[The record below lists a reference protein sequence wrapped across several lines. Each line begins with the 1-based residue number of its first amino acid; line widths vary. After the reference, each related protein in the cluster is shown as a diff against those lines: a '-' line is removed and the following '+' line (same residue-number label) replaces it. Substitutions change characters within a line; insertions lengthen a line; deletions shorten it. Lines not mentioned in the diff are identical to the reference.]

1 MIDPQKP
8 KAVKG
13 DVGTQERMQD
23 KQLGQ
28 RILDASP
35 NLAEPFLAYNKISG
49 ELISHVGDAY
59 IVLGKDKPEGITS
72 GYFGE
77 SNCSTIDLVVGRC
90 GVVGQQIAEEF
101 PDKAAN
107 NNFYLDSARIYISQR
122 TDVDDNLGLTDFFE
136 KVGVHEGP
144 AKNRSAIAIKADGVR
159 IVAREGIKLV
169 TMTDETNST
178 NNTIAGKYGIELIGG
193 ANINE
198 ENYDLQSLIKGDNM
212 VEAMSKILEHFAQL
226 DTQFAKVD
234 KMLTQIMTA
243 FTAHAHVSGVP
254 VTGPPIDPNSI
265 VQSVLTF
272 TDIMMQVGELN
283 LRQFN
288 HGQYKMDFLV
298 SGSPTYICSL
308 QNKTT

>member
-1 MIDPQKP
+1 
-8 KAVKG
+8 
-13 DVGTQERMQD
+13 
-23 KQLGQ
+23 
-28 RILDASP
+28 
-35 NLAEPFLAYNKISG
+35 
-49 ELISHVGDAY
+49 
-59 IVLGKDKPEGITS
+59 
-72 GYFGE
+72 
-77 SNCSTIDLVVGRC
+77 
-90 GVVGQQIAEEF
+90 
-101 PDKAAN
+101 
-107 NNFYLDSARIYISQR
+107 
-122 TDVDDNLGLTDFFE
+122 
-136 KVGVHEGP
+136 
-144 AKNRSAIAIKADGVR
+144 
-159 IVAREGIKLV
+159 
-169 TMTDETNST
+169 MTDETNST

-193 ANINE
+193 ANISE
-198 ENYDLQSLIKGDNM
+198 ENYDLQSLVKGDNM